1 MLKIGLTG
9 GIASGKSAAA
19 EVFAGLGVPVIDADV
34 IARERVAPGSEALAE
49 IVRAFG
55 PEMLTPAGELDRA
68 RLRRRVFADAE
79 ARARLE
85 AILHPRIR
93 EALLARLE
101 RLDAPYVVLVIPLL
115 VEAGWQDLVDRV
127 LVIDAPQALQRE
139 RLMRRDGLSA
149 AEAEAMLAAQADRA
163 TRRAAAD
170 DRVVNDGSLDDL
182 RADIEKLHGH
192 YLALAGAG
200 RTGPSTR

>member
-19 EVFAGLGVPVIDADV
+19 EVFAGLGVPVIDTDV
-34 IARERVAPGSEALAE
+34 IARELVAPGSEALAE

-55 PEMLTPAGELDRA
+55 PEMLTPAGGLDRA

-93 EALLARLE
+93 AALLARLE
-101 RLDAPYVVLVIPLL
+101 TLDAPYVVVVIPLL

-127 LVIDAPQALQRE
+127 LVIDAPETLQRE
-139 RLMRRDGLSA
+139 RVMRRDGLSA
-149 AEAEAMLAAQADRA
+149 AEADAMLAAQADRA
-163 TRRAAAD
+163 TRCAAAD
-170 DRVVNDGSLDDL
+170 DRVVNDGNLDDL
-182 RADIEKLHGH
+182 RADIENLHGH

-200 RTGPSTR
+200 QAGPSAH

>member
-49 IVRAFG
+49 IVCAFG
-55 PEMLTPAGELDRA
+55 PEMLTPAGELDRP

-101 RLDAPYVVLVIPLL
+101 TLDAPYVVLVIPLL

-127 LVIDAPQALQRE
+127 LVIDAPEALQRE

-163 TRRAAAD
+163 TRCAAAD

-200 RTGPSTR
+200 RTGPSAR